1 MVALVVLLL
10 LICFCSCV
18 IGDQY
23 ISPSSSP
30 YKYIVARQN
39 HRSLHRWDEVIV
51 TVLNDT
57 AHREIV
63 RKEVLSPGIVPPS
76 YFVPQPVYVSM
87 TTISIRIDSI
97 YKSVLI
103 LIQGR
108 IVPTHIYLCISEE
121 PFLLDK
127 GITSIPDNLLSLVA
141 AKYLTIVYTQN
152 IGSHRKL
159 LPVLKRYWGQD
170 VFIAT
175 VDDDIHERSG
185 GLLLYRL
192 LKQYSIFTRHRENKD
207 YVVALRARR
216 IGTCQAKPYPLT
228 TYAAWVIVNMHNCSE
243 MLLVPTGCGGILYKP
258 SFFHEV
264 VFDDRLREATKTA
277 DDLTF
282 RLVTLMMG
290 IPVLLGCAQ
299 IEFKSNILRR
309 CEEDDV
315 DRRFN
320 MYFNMS
326 SVDESVPL
334 EVLNERNKKANIKY
348 RSTQRRLM
356 GRGSYSLSNTTMSLV
371 KKSSDLYAI
380 NQHGGNDQCWDNGA
394 RYLAEKGLL
403 RFPEI
408 VSKHISERE
417 PLCFRRGLTH
427 RQSRTCSVW
436 DCPRWNND
444 IYPILS

>member
-1 MVALVVLLL
+1 MITVVVWCIVLLQQLCSIWCFRNSSIYAYVAVCQNASIPHKWEELVVVVKDLPAHASLLKKL
-10 LICFCSCV
+10 V
-18 IGDQY
+18 
-23 ISPSSSP
+23 P
-30 YKYIVARQN
+30 N
-39 HRSLHRWDEVIV
+39 
-51 TVLNDT
+51 
-57 AHREIV
+57 
-63 RKEVLSPGIVPPS
+63 PGIAPS
-76 YFVPQPVYVSM
+76 TYFVQQPVYVSL
-87 TTISIRIDSI
+87 TTISERFHHVHKSIIR
-97 YKSVLI
+97 V
-103 LIQGR
+103 IQGK

-152 IGSHRKL
+152 IGPHRKL

-185 GLLLYRL
+185 SLLLYRL
-192 LKQYSIFTRHRENKD
+192 LKQYSVFTRHRENKD

-334 EVLNERNKKANIKY
+334 EVLNERNKKAKIKY